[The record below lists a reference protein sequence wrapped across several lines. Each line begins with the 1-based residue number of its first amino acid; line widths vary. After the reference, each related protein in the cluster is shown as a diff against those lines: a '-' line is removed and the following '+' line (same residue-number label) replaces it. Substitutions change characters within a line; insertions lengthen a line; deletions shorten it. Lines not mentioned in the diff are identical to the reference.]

1 MQLTFSEYD
10 ILNLSRE
17 PLLISSNGVS
27 KINSLQ
33 LLSVLQELKTQ
44 HGTSIKKTLFNK
56 IISDHKLAQKETYLF
71 LENAIGLKP
80 RPAEI
85 YFKKVLITHDWKDHQ
100 ELKTI
105 INQELKCEHA
115 IILEHDTLVNYAKN
129 KAYFIK
135 IICTEYNYAKL
146 KKLYFDLAD
155 SAPLSAICV
164 GYLSGGLFH
173 ISQPYIASVGNP
185 CHFCTIERQINY
197 ERRKNTQNNWSAL
210 LSFCSER
217 NIATPSQNLTLLQR
231 SLALGAIV
239 QKIKLHTEHGAGFRH
254 QDNTFTST
262 TIDLSTGAITEEL
275 SPHWH
280 SCNCLRS
287 KNEKYTA

>member
-10 ILNLSRE
+10 ILNLPRE
-17 PLLISSNGVS
+17 SLLVSSNGIS
-27 KINSLQ
+27 KVNSPQ
-33 LLSVLQELKTQ
+33 LLSALQELKTQ
-44 HGTSIKKTLFNK
+44 HGTLIEKTQFNK
-56 IISDHKLAQKETYLF
+56 IILNHKLAPKETYQF

-80 RPAEI
+80 RPTDI
-85 YFKKVLITHDWKDHQ
+85 YFKKALIIHDWKDHQ
-100 ELKTI
+100 EFETI
-105 INQELKCEHA
+105 INQELKCEHQV
-115 IILEHDTLVNYAKN
+115 ILEHDALVSHVKN

-135 IICTEYNYAKL
+135 IICTQYNHAKL

-164 GYLSGGLFH
+164 GYLSGDLFH
-173 ISQPYIASVGNP
+173 ISQPYVANIGNP

-197 ERRKNTQNNWSAL
+197 EKCRSTSNSWSAL
-210 LSFCSER
+210 LSFCNER
-217 NIATPSQNLTLLQR
+217 NIATPSQNLNLLQR
-231 SLALGAIV
+231 NLALGAIV

-254 QDNTFTST
+254 QDNTLTST

-275 SPHWH
+275 HPHWH